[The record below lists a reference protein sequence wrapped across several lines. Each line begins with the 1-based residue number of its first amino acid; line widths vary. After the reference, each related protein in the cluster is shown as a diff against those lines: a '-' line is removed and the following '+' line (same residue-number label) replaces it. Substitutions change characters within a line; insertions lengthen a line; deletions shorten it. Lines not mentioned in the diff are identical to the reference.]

1 MPPCKSIHKIATYML
16 SSLPFRMGRVTCV
29 WLDAS
34 PPLKID
40 MTVLLLA
47 SSRSVASIMPK
58 FGIFEVCISV
68 EGTELPEYSV
78 TIDEQSRTVTCW
90 IPSEVGKVRAKISS
104 DIVWAAAFL
113 SHILSVLGVQYQD
126 QEYRDSPYITCLR
139 PFH

>member
-1 MPPCKSIHKIATYML
+1 MPN
-16 SSLPFRMGRVTCV
+16 
-29 WLDAS
+29 
-34 PPLKID
+34 
-40 MTVLLLA
+40 
-47 SSRSVASIMPK
+47 

-126 QEYRDSPYITCLR
+126 QEYRDPPYITRLR